1 MVCEDTIKQEILSDN
16 FCGYIKNTTGPFQE
30 CIELA
35 NDIDPNI
42 VEMFYEDCEYDVC
55 AYWGDA
61 DGQVCSSLETFLAY
75 CYDIGA
81 GEINFRT
88 NSFCPRKNIFSFY
101 KCRFIFQNLSRFDKH
116 YRNKTTEVIM
126 HQCAVLSDTYWDGSF
141 CSRYKLGSRSNLGYE
156 NEKGNYQTVKENF
169 MV

>member
-16 FCGYIKNTTGPFQE
+16 YCGYIKNTTGPFQE

-35 NDIDPNI
+35 NTNDPNI

-61 DGQVCSSLETFLAY
+61 EDQVCSALETFLAY

-81 GEINFRT
+81 GEINFRKD
-88 NSFCPRKNIFSFY
+88 NFCPRKNIILVFVSLNFLHFFTIFLPY
-101 KCRFIFQNLSRFDKH
+101 RFQNLLES
-116 YRNKTTEVIM
+116 
-126 HQCAVLSDTYWDGSF
+126 
-141 CSRYKLGSRSNLGYE
+141 
-156 NEKGNYQTVKENF
+156 
-169 MV
+169 